1 MIDSPGIID
10 FDSHRIAR
18 LRRRA
23 EAIGLGLLESPTA
36 HGRYA
41 LYSHDRRLYVVPGGS
56 RVRAPRL
63 TLTDVDAALSDIE
76 SRLEPV

>member
-10 FDSHRIAR
+10 FDRHRVVR

-41 LYSHDRRLYVVPGGS
+41 LYSHDRRLYVVPGGL
-56 RVRAPRL
+56 RARAPRL
-63 TLTDVDAALSDIE
+63 TLTDVEATLSAIE
-76 SRLEPV
+76 SRLKPV